1 MAILVDRMSVLRY
14 VVCGQNGSQARF
26 LAGKLNPLTSYNNAS
41 QYGGGGEAVLTD
53 DVNLHS
59 FIKALKE
66 LV

>member
-53 DVNLHS
+53 D
-59 FIKALKE
+59 
-66 LV
+66 